1 MSREEETRKEGWDG
15 QRGKDKLPTA
25 DYYGTRE
32 GKRCKGGREEEREL
46 YSTS

>member
-15 QRGKDKLPTA
+15 QRGEDKLATA

-32 GKRCKGGREEEREL
+32 GKRSEREREGRR
-46 YSTS
+46 T

>member
-15 QRGKDKLPTA
+15 QRGEDKLPIA

-32 GKRCKGGREEEREL
+32 GKRSEGGREEEREL

>member
-15 QRGKDKLPTA
+15 QRGEDKLPIA

-32 GKRCKGGREEEREL
+32 GKRNKEGREEELEL
-46 YSTS
+46 YSAS

>member
-15 QRGKDKLPTA
+15 QRGEDKLPIA

-32 GKRCKGGREEEREL
+32 GKRSKGEKEGGREGGR
-46 YSTS
+46 T